1 MAREK
6 QNYRENLDF
15 LYQRYNKLSFLKK
28 EVTDILDITYDSLR
42 KMIRCGDLKE
52 DSCGK
57 IPIGSLA
64 SYLCG

>member
-6 QNYRENLDF
+6 PNYRENLQF
-15 LYQRYNKLSFLKK
+15 LYEEYGKLSFLKA
-28 EVTDILDITYDSLR
+28 EVSEILGVAYNTLQ
-42 KMIRCGDLKE
+42 KMIKAGDLKV